1 MNKFDNYFLKKV
13 LSDAH
18 NAYEKGDFKK
28 TLKFIDIYRNY
39 AKSDGKVV
47 PTKELDDLER
57 NAYQSAIYL
66 EHEAS
71 KEPSRNPF
79 FFKDRYDNAKELK
92 KKAEASGYDID
103 FPDFNRSNTD
113 VDDVHCNKI
122 KDSEIIT
129 TNDVPASSDKHSS
142 DKYDFTLIE
151 AFGRKKR
158 KLRDI
163 FKKQK
168 SDNTPPDEYLTTLR
182 DVENI
187 VKKSRTKPKK

>member
-1 MNKFDNYFLKKV
+1 MNKFDNYFLKNV

-18 NAYEKGDFKK
+18 KAYEKGDFKK

-47 PTKELDDLER
+47 PTKKLDDLER

-79 FFKDRYDNAKELK
+79 FFRDRYDNAKELK
-92 KKAEASGYDID
+92 KKAEASGYTID
-103 FPDFNRSNTD
+103 FPEFNRSNTD

-129 TNDVPASSDKHSS
+129 TNDVLVSS
-142 DKYDFTLIE
+142 DKYDFEPIDSF
-151 AFGRKKR
+151 AKKR
-158 KLRDI
+158 KSPLN
-163 FKKQK
+163 FLKKQK
-168 SDNTPPDEYLTTLR
+168 KITAPDEYLMTLK
-182 DVENI
+182 DKGTI
-187 VKKSRTKPKK
+187 LKKSRKK

>member
-1 MNKFDNYFLKKV
+1 MNKFDNYFLKNV

-18 NAYEKGDFKK
+18 KAYEKGDFKK

-79 FFKDRYDNAKELK
+79 FFRDRYDNAKELK
-92 KKAEASGYDID
+92 KKAEASGYTID

-129 TNDVPASSDKHSS
+129 TNDVPVSL
-142 DKYDFTLIE
+142 DKYDFEPINT
-151 AFGRKKR
+151 FSRKKR
-158 KLRDI
+158 NPLNI